1 MTHRQP
7 EHVAPGELLP
17 SRVVTDVQADHIMLV
32 ALLLR
37 DSNPIHLDRKA
48 VRSAGLGDQFVNQ
61 GGATMAYVMNM
72 LADWG
77 GSRSAIQRINCSFRM
92 NVFAG
97 DDVEVGGRITTV
109 TPGPHGTLVGCEV
122 WADVE
127 GRGHAIVGSA
137 DVLLPDRRA

>member
-1 MTHRQP
+1 MTHLHP
-7 EHVAPGELLP
+7 DNVAPGDSLP
-17 SRVVTDVQADHIMLV
+17 TRTVIDVRADHIMLV

-48 VRSAGLGDQFVNQ
+48 ARSAGLGDQFVNQ

-72 LADWG
+72 LADWA
-77 GSRSAIQRINCSFRM
+77 GSRSAIRRINCSFRT

-109 TPGPHGTLVGCEV
+109 APDPDGTLVTCDV
-122 WADVE
+122 WAEVE
-127 GRGHAIVGSA
+127 GRGHAITGTA
-137 DVLLPDRRA
+137 DVLLPHQLS